1 MKKAKCVNGH
11 FFDIERF
18 PDCPIC
24 GAGVTG
30 AEFTPETKNAA
41 GTDFHTTPLWASA
54 GVDDSFINS
63 VTPSSASPKPSSEKR
78 KSLSVSREAL
88 PESVDELAP
97 TELLQPNDLQTL
109 ENLNKA
115 GAAHVDTSITTPTK
129 EPELVTSLSAAV
141 EATASKS
148 TTALPK
154 TMAYYDFDEVKPP
167 VGWLV
172 CIKGVYVGRAFECKT
187 GRNRIGRNRD
197 MDICLLDDTSISRE
211 THALII
217 YEPKQRVFYLQ
228 VGTSDG
234 LTYHNGNYVFD
245 HSELHAYDKIEL
257 GKAEFLF
264 LPLCGEQFTWD
275 DYTKRD

>member
-30 AEFTPETKNAA
+30 AEVAPEEKKVA

-54 GVDDSFINS
+54 GAEDSFVDS
-63 VTPSSASPKPSSEKR
+63 VSPSSVPPKPSLEKR
-78 KSLSVSREAL
+78 KSLSDSREIFSG
-88 PESVDELAP
+88 SVDELAP

-109 ENLNKA
+109 ENPNKA
-115 GAAHVDTSITTPTK
+115 GAAHAATSITAPTE
-129 EPELVTSLSAAV
+129 EPELVTSLRAAV

-167 VGWLV
+167 VGWLI

-187 GRNRIGRNRD
+187 GRNRIGRNGN
-197 MDICLLDDTSISRE
+197 MDICLLDDTSVSRE

-264 LPLCGEQFTWD
+264 LPLCGDQFTWD
-275 DYTKRD
+275 DYTKRE